1 MKLHNKN
8 HRIRV
13 LKPFVDSQGHCME
26 AGLVLTVKVRSYQT
40 SAGMEVCDLLVLKEE
55 GGFLSTAQSIS
66 WDNLEF
72 VE

>member
-1 MKLHNKN
+1 
-8 HRIRV
+8 
-13 LKPFVDSQGHCME
+13 ME